1 MGNVLV
7 RSVLGLVFLAP
18 SSPPVLAEN
27 GHQWTIRGS
36 YAIVPTTPLEIGN
49 QRQLLLDNY
58 VVEDVRACRRKVH
71 QPTKHPSNPLFST
84 GPDGLNPDWTAPYI
98 SVIRD
103 DDTGL
108 YRLWAASNIL
118 VEQPTPPG
126 FYWLSRG
133 RYFESSDGL
142 QWRAPSLGL
151 VESDGSKANNIF
163 LGGPKF
169 TYDSLGVSP
178 SPEKW
183 RQRGRYLMLYNRGPA
198 GRDPHPELIAGG
210 QELRLA
216 FSEDGIRW
224 TDQKENPIFRGQSDT
239 SNNVT
244 YNLERGVLMSYRRPP
259 INAGEIRRI
268 AYSESSDLIHWSQP
282 EQAVVPDELDP
293 YSLYCMPVTR
303 YQGVYFGFLHMF
315 YHRPPF
321 DRKAPRPKD
330 MKIDVQLTWSRDGRH
345 WERHP
350 QRPLFLA
357 TGPQGSYDAGRVY
370 VGKGVIERDDRVDI
384 YYTGHQS
391 RHISKEV
398 QPGDNHLC
406 LASLRRDGFVS
417 LEAPDEGNMLT
428 KPIAYPGG
436 SLHINAR
443 TSPGGSVR
451 VAIRRGDGE
460 FDGLPL
466 PQWGYEQCNVFSADS
481 IDHTI
486 QWREQDDLSG
496 LKGKA
501 IRLEF
506 SLKQAELFS
515 FWFE

>member
-1 MGNVLV
+1 MGSALLRSSFSLVL
-7 RSVLGLVFLAP
+7 FAC
-18 SSPPVLAEN
+18 SSFPGLAEN
-27 GHQWTIRGS
+27 GHQWTLKGS
-36 YAIVPTTPLEIGN
+36 YAIVPTKPLDIGN

-71 QPTKHPSNPLFST
+71 QPTKHLSNPLFST
-84 GPDGLNPDWTAPYI
+84 GPDGLNPDWTAPYL

-108 YRLWAASNIL
+108 YRLWVASNIL

-163 LGGPKF
+163 LGGQEF
-169 TYDSLGVSP
+169 TYDSLGVSQ
-178 SPEKW
+178 SPAKW
-183 RQRGRYLMLYNRGPA
+183 RQRGRYLMLYNRAPA

-216 FSEDGIRW
+216 FSDDGVRW

-239 SNNVT
+239 SNNLT
-244 YNLERGVLMSYRRPP
+244 YNHERGVLMSYRRPP

-268 AYSESSDLIHWSQP
+268 AYSESADLVHWTQP

-293 YSLYCMPVTR
+293 YSLYCMPVMR
-303 YQGVYFGFLHMF
+303 YQGVYLGFLHMF

-321 DRKAPRPKD
+321 DRETPRPKD
-330 MKIDVQLTWSRDGRH
+330 MKIDVQLAWSRDGRH

-350 QRPLFLA
+350 QRPIFLE
-357 TGPQGSYDAGRVY
+357 TGPRGSYDEGRVY
-370 VGKGVIERDDRVDI
+370 AGKGLIEREDRVDI
-384 YYTGHQS
+384 YYTGHES

-398 QPGDNHLC
+398 EPGDNHLC

-417 LEAPDEGNMLT
+417 LEAPDEGNILGSSGKWGGGT
-428 KPIAYPGG
+428 WFGAFRIPNLVPRSLVNIVGCSSRGRGNCGKLRATSNWASKPVIRSFPSAV
-436 SLHINAR
+436 R
-443 TSPGGSVR
+443 TVEKQLRALASSPP
-451 VAIRRGDGE
+451 E
-460 FDGLPL
+460 LL
-466 PQWGYEQCNVFSADS
+466 VFPRFA
-481 IDHTI
+481 
-486 QWREQDDLSG
+486 
-496 LKGKA
+496 
-501 IRLEF
+501 
-506 SLKQAELFS
+506 
-515 FWFE
+515 